1 VSGVL
6 ALHFPSVRGL
16 FDWPGLAL
24 PGTPFEINKT
34 VLLLWITVAI
44 VAGVFLTAARR
55 RQLVPTGIRNV
66 VEAALEFVER
76 DIAREGMGPDG
87 DRWVPF
93 LTTVFCYVLVLN
105 LWGIVPL
112 VQFPP
117 TSRIAIP
124 LYLALQTWVLF
135 IAVGIKTQGPVQYFK
150 HALFPPGVPKPLYV
164 LVAPIEFLSVFV
176 VQPFSLAI
184 RLFANMMAGHLL
196 LVAFFVIS
204 AALWTRSAAVVI
216 LPLPVAAAVALTA
229 FELLVGVLQAYI
241 FTILT
246 AVYIGQS
253 VHPEAVED
261 IG

>member
-1 VSGVL
+1 VTVL
-6 ALHFPSVRGL
+6 ALHFPAIKGL
-16 FDWPGLAL
+16 FDWEGLFFK
-24 PGTPFEINKT
+24 GTVFEINKT

-44 VAGVFLTAARR
+44 VAAMFLAAARR
-55 RQLVPTGIRNV
+55 RELVPTGIRNV
-66 VEAALEFVER
+66 IEAGIEFVER
-76 DIAREGMGPDG
+76 GIAREAMGAEGAD
-87 DRWVPF
+87 WVPF
-93 LTTVFCYVLVLN
+93 LTTMFFFILFLN
-105 LWGIVPL
+105 LWGIIPL

-135 IAVGIKTQGPVQYFK
+135 IAVGIKTQGPVRYFRNS
-150 HALFPPGVPKPLYV
+150 LIPPGVPKALYPLV
-164 LVAPIEFLSVFV
+164 VPIEFLSVFL

-196 LVAFFVIS
+196 LVAFSVIA
-204 AALWTRSAAVVI
+204 AALWTKSLMVLI
-216 LPLPVAAAVALTA
+216 LPLPVATAVALTG

-253 VHPEAVED
+253 IHPEHEEG

>member
-1 VSGVL
+1 MTGVL
-6 ALHFPSVRGL
+6 ALHFPSVKGL
-16 FDWPGLAL
+16 FDWPGLAFK
-24 PGTPFEINKT
+24 GTPFEINKT

-93 LTTVFCYVLVLN
+93 LTTV
-105 LWGIVPL
+105 PL

-135 IAVGIKTQGPVQYFK
+135 IAVGIKSQGPVRYFK
-150 HALFPPGVPKPLYV
+150 HALFPPGVPKLLYV

-204 AALWTRSAAVVI
+204 AALWRRSAAVVI
-216 LPLPVAAAVALTA
+216 LPLPVATAVALTA